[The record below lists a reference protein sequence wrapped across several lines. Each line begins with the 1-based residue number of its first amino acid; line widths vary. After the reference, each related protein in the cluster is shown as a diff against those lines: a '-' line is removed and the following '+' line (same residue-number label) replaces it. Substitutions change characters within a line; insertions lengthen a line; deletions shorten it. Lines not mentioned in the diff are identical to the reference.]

1 MSGTVSVGVRV
12 SREMF
17 VRKRV
22 NPLVEL
28 RSDIFK
34 MAGELRGDV
43 LASSVITGCGQRCG
57 PL

>member
-1 MSGTVSVGVRV
+1 
-12 SREMF
+12 MF
-17 VRKRV
+17 VRKRG

-43 LASSVITGCGQRCG
+43 LASSVIINSGQRCG